1 MVITGDMLEER
12 INKTIVGRNP
22 EAEMF
27 RKQFDRVLEGGMGLT
42 LVSGRP
48 GIGKSFF
55 VEHAAGMFTGGSA
68 TYVHGK
74 FRQYDKGTLVAFSE
88 IIEQTVRY
96 ILTLPNEALKNIKSE
111 LNRKLGSDSGIILS
125 ICPYAGIL
133 FETHKAVRTDNFE
146 QLKYRVR
153 KAVYQFLTTVS
164 TALFPLIIFI
174 DDLQW
179 ADTLSVNIIET
190 ICQDYEFLN
199 LHLVLAWRDDE
210 HGKAYLNP
218 AKLPESDCIWI
229 KLGGLAYDEIDK
241 YIRLVFEQ
249 DIEHRDYFIRMLYG
263 LTLGIPFNIS
273 RVLRLFIQENVL
285 EYSAASEKWLVRRDK
300 MEKLNLPP
308 DIEQLLTRQIDALT
322 KEDKELLH
330 LIACCQ
336 GASTLL
342 LQVLTSEDESLLKG
356 RLEGLCK
363 DALLVKT
370 ISDDTASYSYA
381 HDIVLKLAY
390 SHMGPSEKSRL
401 HYRIA
406 ETLAELK
413 NGTTSAGGGHD
424 IAAQL
429 LRADLPLLAGRKKEQ
444 WINELFTAGVR
455 AKQGAAAEQ
464 ALELFERCNRLLT
477 GDRPQGKGNFDLSL
491 RLELAECRYICGQG
505 SEAKKDFEALL
516 SEYPE
521 TETQIRIK
529 RKYITLCAMS
539 GDFEKVL
546 ELGASVLAHLNL
558 KLDAAHTILDLLTT
572 RLLLTDKKISR
583 MKAAPE
589 ISDGRLLIIL
599 ETLTDMAPSANRL
612 SDKTDAR
619 IALKLAA
626 LSARHGNSDYA
637 PVAYATYT
645 YVLFQLIKDHKRGKK
660 LLEVTLP
667 LIDRC
672 ENAASKSA
680 AYCILGA
687 FAHHWA
693 NPLED
698 TAECL
703 ARSIEEGE
711 RAGPTLYGSYAIAF
725 TILTKYM
732 MGRPLHELRQY
743 IDDCRR
749 KQNRPEHYLS
759 AQIYDIYE
767 NHILALCGSA
777 PAEEAASP
785 DGAYPYKELFA
796 DTITINRDIIE
807 LERLYLEGEMTEA
820 WRLAE
825 AIQPK
830 DVGLHGGF
838 VINVEFL
845 FYSAL
850 ARLAAHKD
858 LSETEKQGNKR
869 VTEKHLRALKY
880 TVSRYPVNHS
890 ARYLL
895 VQAEYDAL
903 FKPKKAAD
911 RLYREA
917 MAFAEKQGNL
927 SLEALANLLAAK
939 FHRADPRLSGF
950 YAAEAIRLYQ
960 KWGAAR
966 IAGLIAGDMGL
977 SDEAAC
983 TSETSDQPAAINES
997 ERDILFHLGETEKLT
1012 GDEGYLYLLELL
1024 IRRED
1029 ADYCAVFV
1037 EKADEMYLKY
1047 EKRKGSDARTHGNPI
1062 NMNYLSALPHRMI
1075 RYVARTETELLT
1087 DTRAASG
1094 IFAGDPYLKD
1104 KAGLSFLC
1112 LPVKYSGVLIGILY
1126 MEKTGEFGDS
1136 LPAFI
1141 KGFLPSL
1148 LSRQTTIRETDIQ
1161 GILNPQ
1167 SENSLFTERELEIL
1181 GLLAQGLSN
1190 ADIGEEL
1197 HITLGTVKSHL
1208 RNIYA
1213 KLETDNRV
1221 KAVMRAKELNIIQA

>member
-1 MVITGDMLEER
+1 MVITKDALEER
-12 INKTIVGRNP
+12 ISQTMVGRGS
-22 EAEMF
+22 ETELF
-27 RKQFDRVLEGGMGLT
+27 QKQFDRVLEGGMGLT
-42 LVSGRP
+42 VVSGRP

-55 VEHAAGMFTGGSA
+55 VEHAVAALNGGA

-74 FRQYDKGTLVAFSE
+74 FKQYDGSPLIAFSE
-88 IIEQTVRY
+88 IIEQTVRH
-96 ILTLPNEALKNIKSE
+96 ILTLPAEALKNIKND
-111 LNRKLGSDSGIILS
+111 LNQKLGSDARLILS
-125 ICPYAGIL
+125 VCPYAQIL
-133 FETHKAVRTDNFE
+133 FEAHKPVRTDNLE

-153 KAVYQFLTTVS
+153 KAVYQFLTAAS

-179 ADTLSVNIIET
+179 ADALSASIIET
-190 ICQDYEFLN
+190 LCQDYECLN
-199 LHLVLAWRDDE
+199 LHLVLAWREDE
-210 HGKAYLNP
+210 PGKVFLNP
-218 AKLPESDCIWI
+218 AKLPEDEDIRI
-229 KLGGLAYDEIDK
+229 GLGGLTYEDVGQYVRRI
-241 YIRLVFEQ
+241 FEQ
-249 DIEHRDYFIRMLYG
+249 DIKHEDYFIRLLYG
-263 LTLGIPFNIS
+263 LTLGSPFNIS
-273 RVLRLFIQENVL
+273 RVLRLFIQEGVL
-285 EYSAASEKWLVRRDK
+285 EYSAASEKWLVRHDK
-300 MEKLNLPP
+300 MEKLNLPA
-308 DIEQLLTRQIDALT
+308 DIGQLLTRQIAALT
-322 KEDKELLH
+322 KSDQELLH
-330 LIACCQ
+330 LIACC
-336 GASTLL
+336 GGVSAPLLKTL
-342 LQVLTSEDESLLKG
+342 TGEDEGLLNG

-370 ISDDTASYSYA
+370 ESGGTASYGYA

-406 ETLAELK
+406 ETLTELK
-413 NGTTSAGGGHD
+413 NEATAAGGRPD
-424 IAAQL
+424 IAVQL
-429 LRADLPLLAGRKKEQ
+429 LRADLPLLAGHKKEQ

-464 ALELFERCNRLLT
+464 ALELFERCAELLS
-477 GDRPQGKGNFDLSL
+477 GDRSQGKDGFALDL
-491 RLELAECRYICGQG
+491 RLELAECRYICGRG
-505 SEAKKDFEALL
+505 SEAKQDFETLL
-516 SEYPE
+516 SQYPE

-529 RKYITLCAMS
+529 RKYIALCAMS

-546 ELGASVLAHLNL
+546 ELGTSVLAQLNL
-558 KLDAAHTILDLLTT
+558 QLDAAHTILDLLTT
-572 RLLLTDKKISR
+572 RFLLTDKKISR
-583 MKAAPE
+583 LKSAPE
-589 ISDGRLLIIL
+589 ISDKRLLIIL

-637 PVAYATYT
+637 PVAYASYS
-645 YVLFQLIKDHKRGKK
+645 YILLQIIKDHKRGKK
-660 LLEVTLP
+660 LLEAALS
-667 LIDRC
+667 LIGGC

-693 NPLED
+693 NPLEN
-698 TAECL
+698 TVECL
-703 ARSIEEGE
+703 ARSTLEGE
-711 RAGPTLYGSYAIAF
+711 KAGATLYGSYAIAF
-725 TILTKYM
+725 TVLTKYM
-732 MGRPLHELRQY
+732 TGTPLHELRQY

-749 KQNRPEHYLS
+749 KQNRPENYLS
-759 AQIYDIYE
+759 LRIYDIYE
-767 NHILALCGSA
+767 NHIRTLCHGI
-777 PAEEAASP
+777 PMEGAASP

-796 DTITINRDIIE
+796 DTITTNRDIIA
-807 LERLYLEGEMTEA
+807 LECLYLEGEMTKA
-820 WRLAE
+820 YRLAE
-825 AIQPK
+825 AIRPK

-850 ARLAAHKD
+850 ARLAAHTS
-858 LSETEKQGNKR
+858 LSETEKRHNKR
-869 VTEKHLRALKY
+869 VIEKHLRALRY
-880 TVSRYPVNHS
+880 TVSRYPINHR

-903 FKPKKAAD
+903 FKPEKATD
-911 RLYREA
+911 KLYREA

-950 YAAEAIRLYQ
+950 YAAEAVRLYQ
-960 KWGAAR
+960 QWGAVR
-966 IAGLIAGDMGL
+966 IAGLIAGNTGL

-983 TSETSDQPAAINES
+983 TSETSGQSAAANES
-997 ERDILFHLGETEKLT
+997 EKDILFHLGETEKLT
-1012 GDEGYLYLLELL
+1012 GDQGYLYLLELL
-1024 IRRED
+1024 ARREA
-1029 ADYCAVFV
+1029 ADYCAVFF

-1047 EKRKGSDARTHGNPI
+1047 EKREGSDARVHENPV
-1062 NMNYLSALPHRMI
+1062 NMNHLSFLPHRMI

-1094 IFAGDPYLKD
+1094 IFAGDPYLKN

-1112 LPVKYSGVLIGILY
+1112 LPVRYSGVLIGILY
-1126 MEKTGEFGDS
+1126 MEKTGRFGDS

-1148 LSRQTTIRETDIQ
+1148 LARQTTIRETDIQ
-1161 GILNPQ
+1161 SILNPQ

-1181 GLLAQGLSN
+1181 GLLARGLSN
-1190 ADIGEEL
+1190 ADIGEKL

-1221 KAVMRAKELNIIQA
+1221 KAVLRAKELKIIQA